1 MEASLSSDNQERAI
15 TLTGVIHD
23 VKQLSS
29 YDKLR
34 LIRILAEE
42 LESSKNIFPL
52 EEDRTYDLPTPYN
65 SFGAAEIL
73 MNTLKSSDADR
84 SALQF
89 EAMQK
94 MHTTIQK

>member
-1 MEASLSSDNQERAI
+1 
-15 TLTGVIHD
+15 
-23 VKQLSS
+23 LSS